1 MDYNEFRKDTEIGAS
16 IFELAKLDEDATQEN
31 LCLSILKDGE
41 QRGELRIDVSYFP
54 ILKHR
59 INESGIEEL
68 PESSEFYLRCY
79 PVVVTSITTLA
90 GVGIVRFTI
99 HQARDL
105 ESSGARAA
113 GLKAYAEVFL
123 GSSPN
128 PIHTTPQVKHTSQP
142 VWESTTEFLCANRSS
157 SIITVKV
164 IDDRDFVKDPT
175 MGYLSVRLQDLLEA
189 RKTADR
195 DWWQLSGCTSGG
207 LRLTAE
213 WKPLN
218 IAGSLYGPDQYVPPI
233 GAVRLWLKKATD
245 VKSLEAPLATW
256 RQGALKYAENR
267 TSAHTMCAMH
277 NPERPV
283 RPCIGQQ
290 DRSGSYRGSEQQY
303 VDSQRP
309 VDVVTYLLIDLNPVW
324 DQIIYTPVHSL
335 KETLLLEVMDY
346 RHLSKDRSL
355 GTVELK
361 VGELADEIPKG
372 AGDSRFFFE
381 STGRKD
387 KSEPILGRGDQYKGQ
402 LHYAAEFLPAFTLR
416 DLKFETVPNELQSA
430 VEGIEDG
437 HSDDVDDGSES
448 TSSERRMVTRT
459 ITTTEP
465 IGAPERYQTDLQHVD
480 MTETQS
486 ADSLKRR
493 NQGIQMSKDGLLAH
507 RRW

>member
-1 MDYNEFRKDTEIGAS
+1 
-16 IFELAKLDEDATQEN
+16 
-31 LCLSILKDGE
+31 
-41 QRGELRIDVSYFP
+41 
-54 ILKHR
+54 
-59 INESGIEEL
+59 
-68 PESSEFYLRCY
+68 
-79 PVVVTSITTLA
+79 
-90 GVGIVRFTI
+90 
-99 HQARDL
+99 
-105 ESSGARAA
+105 
-113 GLKAYAEVFL
+113 
-123 GSSPN
+123 
-128 PIHTTPQVKHTSQP
+128 
-142 VWESTTEFLCANRSS
+142 
-157 SIITVKV
+157 
-164 IDDRDFVKDPT
+164 
-175 MGYLSVRLQDLLEA
+175 
-189 RKTADR
+189 
-195 DWWQLSGCTSGG
+195 
-207 LRLTAE
+207 
-213 WKPLN
+213 
-218 IAGSLYGPDQYVPPI
+218 
-233 GAVRLWLKKATD
+233 
-245 VKSLEAPLATW
+245 
-256 RQGALKYAENR
+256 
-267 TSAHTMCAMH
+267 
-277 NPERPV
+277 
-283 RPCIGQQ
+283 
-290 DRSGSYRGSEQQY
+290 
-303 VDSQRP
+303 
-309 VDVVTYLLIDLNPVW
+309 LIDLNPVW